1 MPDILPENCSK
12 SKPDDESRQPGTGS
26 KCLDIVREINV
37 DPLLRVHENL
47 WYYDRSKNQVLIMR
61 MTRRNLVPVILRLYY
76 KIEIT
81 RFVPAQN
88 LLDGRKEMVPEPI
101 TSPSDIRNSHS

>member
-1 MPDILPENCSK
+1 
-12 SKPDDESRQPGTGS
+12 
-26 KCLDIVREINV
+26 
-37 DPLLRVHENL
+37 
-47 WYYDRSKNQVLIMR
+47 MR

-88 LLDGRKEMVPEPI
+88 LLDGSKEMVPEPI
-101 TSPSDIRNSHS
+101 TSPSDIKNSHS